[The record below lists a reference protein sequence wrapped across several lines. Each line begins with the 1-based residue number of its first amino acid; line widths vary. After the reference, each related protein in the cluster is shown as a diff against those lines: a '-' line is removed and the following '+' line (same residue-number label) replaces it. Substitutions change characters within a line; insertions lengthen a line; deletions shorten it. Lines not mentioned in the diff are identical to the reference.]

1 MEYYGLKWIGERL
14 DEFLTRRRQLPQ
26 ELSEK
31 ELEAFKAFQNALTE
45 TEIYSGNQR
54 LKGPDREMEKSLS
67 RMWGHVS
74 ILVRPY
80 DDDLANRCESKGS
93 YWADRTAWTLDD
105 SVKFNILLCE
115 MRESLHDFVKER
127 TRRHAS
133 NRTKK
138 VKPTSET
145 P

>member
-1 MEYYGLKWIGERL
+1 MEYYGLKWMAKRL

-67 RMWGHVS
+67 RMWGMF
-74 ILVRPY
+74 RF
-80 DDDLANRCESKGS
+80 
-93 YWADRTAWTLDD
+93 W
-105 SVKFNILLCE
+105 
-115 MRESLHDFVKER
+115 
-127 TRRHAS
+127 
-133 NRTKK
+133 
-138 VKPTSET
+138 
-145 P
+145 